1 VRPRGHPEDEERR
14 FGLKLV
20 QQPEQRV
27 RLALECRTGLAP
39 LARAEPAADELMPV
53 LEVDAQQQ
61 GALVAVD
68 VVWGW
73 RSREV
78 TRGGSARGAK
88 MTCPASKEEP

>member
-1 VRPRGHPEDEERR
+1 V
-14 FGLKLV
+14 KLV

-27 RLALECRTGLAP
+27 RLALESRTGLTP
-39 LARAEPAADELMPV
+39 RARAQPAADELMPV

-68 VVWGW
+68 VVWGR

-78 TRGGSARGAK
+78 TRGGSARGGM
-88 MTCPASKEEP
+88 MTCLASKEEP